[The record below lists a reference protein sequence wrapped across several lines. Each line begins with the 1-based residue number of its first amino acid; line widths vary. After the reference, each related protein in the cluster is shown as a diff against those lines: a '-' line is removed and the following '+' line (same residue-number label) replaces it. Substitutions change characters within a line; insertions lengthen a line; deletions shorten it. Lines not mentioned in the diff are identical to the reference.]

1 MYPNCKVDPTGS
13 MPVLGYEYRILQL
26 DRSRLQQAERATE
39 ESQTACSVPDTEP
52 LCQAGQAAISY
63 SAGQI
68 SSGKSC
74 TTGWLLA
81 IISPFPVPPLQLFGK
96 LQKQRSSLPSWLV
109 FLEELL
115 DMQQLVVDPLSQGR
129 DMMAGV

>member
-1 MYPNCKVDPTGS
+1 

-26 DRSRLQQAERATE
+26 DTSRLQQAERATE
-39 ESQTACSVPDTEP
+39 ESQTACSVLDSEL

-74 TTGWLLA
+74 TTDWLLV
-81 IISPFPVPPLQLFGK
+81 IISPLPVLPLHSHQLFGK
-96 LQKQRSSLPSWLV
+96 LQKQWSSLPSWLI
-109 FLEELL
+109 FLEELF